1 MSFKKLTIESL
12 IFKLNKSGLPP
23 NTPIYVSSGS
33 DSIKHAADVT
43 EGGIVKKKSLFGVSI
58 KESFDPNVKKSKV
71 IFIS

>member
-12 IFKLNKSGLPP
+12 IFKLNESGLPP

-33 DSIKHAADVT
+33 DSIKHASYVT
-43 EGGIVKKKSLFGVSI
+43 KGGLVRKKPLFGISVR
-58 KESFDPNVKKSKV
+58 ESFDPNAKKAKV